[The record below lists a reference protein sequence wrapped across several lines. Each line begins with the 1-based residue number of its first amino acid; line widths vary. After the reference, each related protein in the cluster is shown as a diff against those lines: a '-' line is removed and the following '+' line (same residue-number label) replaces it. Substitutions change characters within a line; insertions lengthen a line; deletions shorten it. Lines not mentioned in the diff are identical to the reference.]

1 MTNLT
6 EQLTPQKLSPPY
18 SCAGVTFWMAHIL
31 PVAILVLALWLPY
44 GFSLIGLIEEWG
56 LLGSFTTHG
65 LFFVTDTTSPLAAHA
80 LRPLTILPQAI
91 AYYLDPYSFKYW
103 NVLLALSLCVKGSSL
118 SYITSFITGSMKWG
132 VIAGLII
139 TVYPADTMQLSFRAL
154 HINWALSLLLLGTAI
169 FIAALQSKS
178 RVLPYVMSSASAV
191 LLMAACAM
199 YEASLLLT
207 LLPFLIIFTKSDL
220 KSATLQLRQHIW
232 KYLIWLIGAFSYIA
246 YVIHTAPLVNSY
258 QSGIAGST
266 SIITTLMH
274 SLPNLFSIGLLRTTL
289 GGWYDATRI
298 TAVEFSSYWYAISV
312 TLITFIAL
320 FLLLTN
326 YRKTKPAATK
336 FSAIVPFRLLS
347 TGIILV
353 LVGYAPF
360 LLSTSHQ
367 AISQRTFLFATP
379 GGVFVTLAILIGVSK
394 ASKNLASLC
403 VAFFVFVGLSS
414 QLYQFHHYIKISDRQ
429 RNILK
434 NIVEN
439 FDGESENKTLVII
452 DKTNQ
457 LNNTWMFINEN
468 LQATLNYIY
477 GHPFNT
483 LEVCREDGNEWQHT
497 DSVGRKGTCEETASE
512 WTFHY
517 PTSISG
523 PGFEPTESL
532 EDKKLAKSQTVAI
545 IVNPDRTPEVNPSR
559 REMLRSDQSRT
570 GAIYRGFID
579 KPDYQNHWIGF
590 TDQESSEHYFW
601 GFGDWWSME
610 LPIAGSGWREAEWTV
625 NRFQH
630 NASAWKTNK
639 QAFLDFKLSPSSDR
653 YQLHG
658 MFDVIVNPAIKTS
671 MKIEMNGV
679 NIPFEWNSDNSFQ
692 AQLTKNLLRNG
703 KNTITFITDVD
714 DKYFGFAGRLD
725 WIEIKNSTT
734 N

>member
-1 MTNLT
+1 MTNLK
-6 EQLTPQKLSPPY
+6 EQLKPQKLSPPH
-18 SCAGVTFWMAHIL
+18 SCQGAKIWMAHIL

-65 LFFVTDTTSPLAAHA
+65 LFFVADTSSPLAAHA

-118 SYITSFITGSMKWG
+118 SYITSYITGSAKWG
-132 VIAGLII
+132 VIAGLLIV
-139 TVYPADTMQLSFRAL
+139 VYPADTMQLSFRAL
-154 HINWALSLLLLGTAI
+154 HINWALSFLLLGTAI
-169 FIAALQSKS
+169 FIAALQAKS
-178 RVLPYVMSSASAV
+178 RPLSYFLSILAAV
-191 LLMAACAM
+191 LLFAACAM

-207 LLPFLIIFTKSDL
+207 VLPFLAILAKSNL
-220 KSATLQLRQHIW
+220 KSSASQVRQHLW
-232 KYLIWLIGAFSYIA
+232 KHLIWVMGAFTYIA

-258 QSGIAGST
+258 QGGIAGST
-266 SIITTLMH
+266 SVITTLLH

-312 TLITFIAL
+312 TLIIFAA
-320 FLLLTN
+320 LLLLSHHK
-326 YRKTKPAATK
+326 KTKTIELNI
-336 FSAIVPFRLLS
+336 SAIVSLRLLIA
-347 TGIILV
+347 GIILI
-353 LVGYAPF
+353 LLGYAPF

-394 ASKNLASLC
+394 ASKNLAALC
-403 VAFFVFVGLSS
+403 VALFVFIGLSS
-414 QLYQFHHYIKISDRQ
+414 QLYQFHHYVKISDRQ

-434 NIVEN
+434 NIVDH
-439 FDGESENKTLVII
+439 FDGKTDNKTLVIV

-477 GHPFNT
+477 GHPFNS
-483 LEVCREDGNEWQHT
+483 LEVCREDGSEWQHT
-497 DSVGRKGTCEETASE
+497 DSVGRKGTCEETTNE
-512 WTFHY
+512 WIFHY

-523 PGFEPTESL
+523 PGFEPTPSL
-532 EDKKLAKSQTVAI
+532 EDKKLGKSETVAI
-545 IVNPDRTPEVNPSR
+545 IVNPDGASEINPGRT
-559 REMLRSDQSRT
+559 EMLRSDQGRT

-590 TDQESSEHYFW
+590 ADQESTEHYFW

-625 NRFQH
+625 NKFQH
-630 NASAWKTNK
+630 NASAWKTSK
-639 QAFLDFKLSPSSDR
+639 QAFLDFKFSPSSDR

-658 MFDVIVNPAIKTS
+658 MFDVVVNPAIKTS
-671 MKIEMNGV
+671 MKIEINGV
-679 NIPFEWNSDNSFQ
+679 NIPFEWNVDNSFQ
-692 AQLTKNLLRNG
+692 AQLTTNLLRDG
-703 KNTITFITDVD
+703 KNTITFISDVD